1 MDTLAIKGTVTNLK
15 GPIADRLNSLGQ
27 DLRNA
32 YLYVDFSDFMVKNGN
47 DKKAVQCLSGALA
60 NWIDRLFEAQEL
72 FYAGIRGLS
81 EDDWTDENEA
91 LSMQIC
97 RIEQQ
102 IALYY
107 QAAFKMLT
115 ETGGLVAHSLPRP
128 VCIFPDD
135 AGPDDWEFLTA
146 DQIEEIAA

>member
-1 MDTLAIKGTVTNLK
+1 MDTLAIKGTVTNLR
-15 GPIADRLNSLGQ
+15 GPIADRFNSLGQ

-60 NWIDRLFEAQEL
+60 NWIDRLFEARES

-115 ETGGLVAHSLPRP
+115 DKSCEAPVSYTHLTLPTNRE
-128 VCIFPDD
+128 V
-135 AGPDDWEFLTA
+135 
-146 DQIEEIAA
+146 